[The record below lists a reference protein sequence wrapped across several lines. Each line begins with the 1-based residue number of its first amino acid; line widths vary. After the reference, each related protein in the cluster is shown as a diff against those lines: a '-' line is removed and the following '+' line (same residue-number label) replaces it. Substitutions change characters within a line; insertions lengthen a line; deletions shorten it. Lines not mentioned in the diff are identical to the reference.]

1 MSIFPY
7 RGYEIEPGHQYHDD
21 IRKYVPYA
29 LIRRAGC
36 PDQTPIPATVGNL
49 FGQQDEAERVSLLQA
64 QAIID
69 GHLDR
74 RDGALLD
81 LG

>member
-1 MSIFPY
+1 MNVFPY

-29 LIRRAGC
+29 LIRRAGR
-36 PDQTPIPATVGNL
+36 PDQTAVPATGPIL
-49 FGQQDEAERVSLLQA
+49 LWRQDEADRAGLQLARSL
-64 QAIID
+64 ID
-69 GHLDR
+69 GHLDQ
-74 RDGALLD
+74 RDGTLVD